1 MGLVLPGALTWVL
14 DIVGIDWPNIDEDQL
29 RSAAD
34 ELRQL
39 ADELT
44 GNTGDAKSDIE
55 QMLQNNTADSLEL
68 FEALWNK
75 LAGSH
80 LPQLADGMK
89 VVGAGLDV
97 AAVVVVGMKAA
108 AIAQLAILA
117 AEIIS
122 DQAEAAFTF
131 GASEALIPVQTMATR
146 EIMKTVIDQAVKQVE
161 QQLLNAVE
169 GPIFDALTSAG
180 EELAGQLVGDALGT
194 SSGVDLGKVA
204 GAAGGGF
211 EQGVQSVTSDP
222 LAAVGLTNGSG
233 SGSED
238 DSGSSTDA
246 ADSDSGSDSDSDGG
260 SSEDAGSFEPRTGV
274 LVPEERE
281 A

>member
-1 MGLVLPGALTWVL
+1 VGLVLPGALTWVL

-29 RSAAD
+29 RQAAD

-39 ADELT
+39 ATELT

-68 FEALWNK
+68 FEALWSK

-80 LPQLADGMK
+80 LPQLAEGMK

-122 DQAEAAFTF
+122 DQAEAFFTF
-131 GASEALIPVQTMATR
+131 GASEALIPVQTLATR

-161 QQLLNAVE
+161 QQLLSAIE

-180 EELAGQLVGDALGT
+180 EELAGQLIGDALGT
-194 SSGVDLGKVA
+194 SSGVDLGSVA
-204 GAAGGGF
+204 SAAGGGF
-211 EQGVQSVTSDP
+211 EQGVKSEASDP
-222 LAAVGLTNGSG
+222 LGTLGLTNGSG
-233 SGSED
+233 GD
-238 DSGSSTDA
+238 PDSGGDPQ
-246 ADSDSGSDSDSDGG
+246 SGGDPESAGDPSASA
-260 SSEDAGSFEPRTGV
+260 EDAEQFEPKTGV
-274 LVPEERE
+274 LVPEERKTE
-281 A
+281 V

>member
-1 MGLVLPGALTWVL
+1 
-14 DIVGIDWPNIDEDQL
+14 
-29 RSAAD
+29 
-34 ELRQL
+34 
-39 ADELT
+39 
-44 GNTGDAKSDIE
+44 
-55 QMLQNNTADSLEL
+55 
-68 FEALWNK
+68 
-75 LAGSH
+75 
-80 LPQLADGMK
+80 LADGMK

-122 DQAEAAFTF
+122 DQVEAAFTF

-180 EELAGQLVGDALGT
+180 EELAGQLIGDALGT

-222 LAAVGLTNGSG
+222 LGAVGLTNGSG
-233 SGSED
+233 D
-238 DSGSSTDA
+238 DSSSSSDA
-246 ADSDSGSDSDSDGG
+246 ADPDSGSDSDSDSG
-260 SSEDAGSFEPRTGV
+260 SSEDAGQFEPRTGV

-281 A
+281 V

>member
-14 DIVGIDWPNIDEDQL
+14 DLVGVDWPNIDEDQL
-29 RSAAD
+29 RQAAD
-34 ELRQL
+34 ELREI

-44 GNTGDAKSDIE
+44 GHTGQAKSDIE
-55 QMLQNNTADSLEL
+55 RMLQNNTADSLEL

-75 LAGSH
+75 LAGNH

-146 EIMKTVIDQAVKQVE
+146 EIMKEVLDQAVKQVE
-161 QQLLNAVE
+161 QQLLSAVE
-169 GPIFDALTSAG
+169 GPVFEALTNAG

-194 SSGVDLGKVA
+194 RSGVDLGSVAKAGGSGFEHGVDSVAKDPA
-204 GAAGGGF
+204 GA
-211 EQGVQSVTSDP
+211 
-222 LAAVGLTNGSG
+222 LGLTTP
-233 SGSED
+233 
-238 DSGSSTDA
+238 DSG
-246 ADSDSGSDSDSDGG
+246 DSESGSDDHFQSHS
-260 SSEDAGSFEPRTGV
+260 GV
-274 LVPEERE
+274 LVPGEQE